1 MRYLALM
8 LLAPPLLI
16 LCWGYWAFPKNLP
29 RSAGRRTFDVAA
41 LLLSLVTAVQCALLG
56 FDQVTLPTVDE
67 FGRASG
73 AIWQQVLPALYGYG
87 AFAAVL
93 LLAMALRHICWGRP
107 R

>member
-16 LCWGYWAFPKNLP
+16 LCWGYWAYPKSLP

-41 LLLSLVTAVQCALLG
+41 LLLALVTAVQCAWLG
-56 FDQVTLPTVDE
+56 FDRAALPSVDG

-87 AFAAVL
+87 AFAGVL
-93 LLAMALRHICWGRP
+93 VLAMVCRHLSWGR
-107 R
+107 RR